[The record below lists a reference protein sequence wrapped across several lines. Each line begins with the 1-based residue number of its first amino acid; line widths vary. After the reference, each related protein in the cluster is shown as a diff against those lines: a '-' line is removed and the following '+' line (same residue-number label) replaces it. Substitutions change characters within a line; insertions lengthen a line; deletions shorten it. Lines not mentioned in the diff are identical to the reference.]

1 MFFGSKRFLLGV
13 IIRLD
18 TLNSRSDAAPQ
29 DTGSFAGAQFVL
41 LLASRF

>member
-18 TLNSRSDAAPQ
+18 TLNSDAALQ
-29 DTGSFAGAQFVL
+29 DTGLFAGAQFVL
-41 LLASRF
+41 LLASRL